1 MINDFSDVIIL
12 ETLKISELEPR
23 NVPGIETNWDVDICG
38 CMRSFNWNSGFKT
51 QRAKSSIS
59 LGWLSK
65 VE

>member
-38 CMRSFNWNSGFKT
+38 CMRSLIEIQDLRHKELKA
-51 QRAKSSIS
+51 QYH
-59 LGWLSK
+59 
-65 VE
+65 

>member
-38 CMRSFNWNSGFKT
+38 CMRSFNRNSRFKT
-51 QRAKSSIS
+51 
-59 LGWLSK
+59 
-65 VE
+65 